1 MDGLA
6 GGFCLQLSQLYSDL
20 RFVLQDRGDAIE
32 KARSEVWPHENA
44 AALAA
49 SRIEFVVHDFFDVNP
64 VRGADVYWLRYVLH
78 DWSDEY
84 CVRILGAIKESM
96 GPRSRILIW

>member
-1 MDGLA
+1 M
-6 GGFCLQLSQLYSDL
+6 
-20 RFVLQDRGDAIE
+20 LQDRGDAIE

-44 AALAA
+44 AALA
-49 SRIEFVVHDFFDVNP
+49 SGRIEFVVHDFFDVNP